1 MMWYSIV
8 GEDVADSLERRAG
21 AREAHLARLKELVE
35 EGRLLVAGPNPA
47 IDIENPGESG
57 FTGSVIIA
65 EFDSLSDAQRWA
77 DDDPY
82 IAAGVYASVAVKPFK
97 RVLP

>member
-21 AREAHLARLKELVE
+21 AREAHLTRLKKLVE

>member
-1 MMWYSIV
+1 MWYSIV

-21 AREAHLARLKELVE
+21 AREAHLARLNSLVE

-57 FTGSVIIA
+57 FSGSVIIA
-65 EFDSLSDAQRWA
+65 EFDSLEDAQRWA

-82 IAAGVYASVAVKPFK
+82 IAAGVYAGVAVKPFK